1 MSSSPP
7 RGLSRSPNPSPSSAK
22 RRPLHQRTDSETN
35 STPTIRIIADSSPS
49 VYSKSPFPSH
59 PSQILQPRYA
69 PFGQGIRVSDENT
82 PANNTTTN
90 TTKREALVPRP
101 LQPRKSNRSST
112 STVNS
117 DPDTSQDT
125 SLDHGAP
132 STPPSSRF
140 SATTSPPSSPI
151 DEDFHRVDTKLSPVR
166 EELVPGPSSRSTI
179 RAVPPSPAND
189 FELVGRKQSETSLA
203 SSASSD
209 IPPAQEYDTR
219 RKSSTSSQNFVVFPH
234 SSVTSLPA
242 DKRAAQDPTLSL
254 QSIHHYS
261 SVESLAFSDAS
272 YTTNGERPRSAS
284 TPANPSYAGLRAA
297 YKSGARVQFPAI
309 RAASGSRSWARV
321 SHPEDKVTPR
331 MNDGSYRSPPWSSR
345 LSTIASEST
354 ERESQSLSSGG
365 QYYPRRRRTIGSIAS
380 DGQRV
385 SSPGE
390 EQDSIFEEGSGVL
403 TGTNSNVSLPYPPA
417 LFTSPSTRPL
427 PPIPG
432 DDDHEIQG
440 RDSDERNDTLGELQA
455 LQHLRPQRSGFL
467 SRLSNRSRP
476 GSSDSAH
483 SHASQISF
491 IGDLS
496 WAKYVFSFFLFDVH
510 DEMSRH
516 LKKQ

>member
-7 RGLSRSPNPSPSSAK
+7 RGLSRSPTLSPSSPK
-22 RRPLHQRTDSETN
+22 RRPLHQRSDSETN
-35 STPTIRIIADSSPS
+35 STPTIRIITDSSPS

-69 PFGQGIRVSDENT
+69 PFGQGLRVSDENT
-82 PANNTTTN
+82 PTNNTTAN
-90 TTKREALVPRP
+90 TTKREALVPSP

-112 STVNS
+112 STINS
-117 DPDTSQDT
+117 DPDTSHDT
-125 SLDHGAP
+125 SLDNGAP
-132 STPPSSRF
+132 STAPSSRF
-140 SATTSPPSSPI
+140 SAGTSPPSSPI
-151 DEDFHRVDTKLSPVR
+151 EEDFHRVDTKLSPVR

-179 RAVPPSPAND
+179 RAVPPSSANNL
-189 FELVGRKQSETSLA
+189 ESIANKQSETSLA

-209 IPPAQEYDTR
+209 TPLGQEHDIR
-219 RKSSTSSQNFVVFPH
+219 RRSSTSSHNFIVFPH
-234 SSVTSLPA
+234 SSSNSLATDRLAP
-242 DKRAAQDPTLSL
+242 QDPTYSL
-254 QSIHHYS
+254 QSIQHYS
-261 SVESLAFSDAS
+261 SVESLAFSDVS
-272 YTTNGERPRSAS
+272 YTSNAERPRSAS

-297 YKSGARVQFPAI
+297 YQSGARVQFPAI
-309 RAASGSRSWARV
+309 RAASASRSWAKV
-321 SHPEDKVTPR
+321 SRAEEKLTPR
-331 MNDGSYRSPPWSSR
+331 MNDGSYRPPPWSSR

-380 DGQRV
+380 DGQAV

-403 TGTNSNVSLPYPPA
+403 TGTNSNVSLPFPPA
-417 LFTSPSTRPL
+417 LFTPSSSRPL

-432 DDDHEIQG
+432 NDVQG
-440 RDSDERNDTLGELQA
+440 RDSDEREDILGELQPP
-455 LQHLRPQRSGFL
+455 QVLRKQRSGFL
-467 SRLSNRSRP
+467 SRLSNKSRP

-496 WAKYVFSFFLFDVH
+496 WAKYVFLFLPF
-510 DEMSRH
+510 RRA
-516 LKKQ
+516 